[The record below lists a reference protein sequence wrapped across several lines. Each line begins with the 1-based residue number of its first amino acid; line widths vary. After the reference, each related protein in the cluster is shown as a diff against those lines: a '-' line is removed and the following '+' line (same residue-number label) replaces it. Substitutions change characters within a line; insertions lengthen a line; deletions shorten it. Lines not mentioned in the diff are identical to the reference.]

1 MSLPINERLVEQLS
15 LHKSEFSAAS
25 ARLVMSIL
33 GQLRRLIIRD
43 AETLTR
49 YHETLLFLRAYPQA
63 SQILTATE
71 AELRNFHRRVE
82 LLRDQEIDLSHMEH
96 PELSGISGHSVSD
109 TFSFDIVR
117 WLVKKHLKEI
127 TVDWDWF
134 EAENRL
140 ADAWPRFM
148 PLMEEDTLVEANI
161 PYREWLKRA
170 RKGTAEIQ
178 WLIAR
183 FENLPI
189 AEKEKAELYN
199 AQQLYVRWTPNYR
212 STRTGLRAPDSQPIF
227 YQRRPLISRRE
238 VQLSDEVRKPVQ
250 NLELLSP
257 NEGNRALDLARD
269 ASTVR
274 YRELYGFTHGDPAC
288 VMRVAL
294 DRGLSLH
301 IVGLPS
307 DRRLP
312 LRAYHAAMIYRNSV
326 PVGYF
331 EGLSLCDRMESGFN
345 LYYTFRE
352 GETAWI
358 YAQTLKVMRHLT
370 GVSAFSLDP
379 YQIGYENKEGIE
391 SGAFWFYR
399 KLGFRST
406 NATLRRLTTSEEKK
420 LAAKTKYRTSGRT
433 LRQLAQAPMIF
444 ELDEHHL
451 GDWDRFQIRN
461 IGLHAQDKMAQA
473 FKGDAV
479 LMKSKAVKLLERWLN
494 LDSSILNKSQ
504 QRVFAD
510 FAIVL
515 SLISDLQ
522 QWKAEEK
529 QQVISIIKAK
539 AGVDERRYLREMQ
552 SHDKLRHALIR
563 LGS

>member
-1 MSLPINERLVEQLS
+1 VSRPLNERLVEQLS
-15 LHKSEFSAAS
+15 LFKSEFSGAA
-25 ARLVMSIL
+25 ARSVTSIL

-49 YHETLLFLRAYPQA
+49 YHETLLFLRAYPQ
-63 SQILTATE
+63 SGPIVTTVE

-82 LLRDQEIDLSHMEH
+82 LLREQQIDLSHMEH

-109 TFSFDIVR
+109 LFSFDIVR
-117 WLVKKHLKEI
+117 WLVEKHSKEI

-134 EAENRL
+134 DAENRL

-148 PLMEEDTLVEANI
+148 PLMEEDTFVEANI
-161 PYREWLKRA
+161 PYQEWLKRA
-170 RKGTAEIQ
+170 RNGAAEIQ

-183 FENLPI
+183 FEKLSVG
-189 AEKEKAELYN
+189 EKEKAELYN
-199 AQQLYVRWTPNYR
+199 AQQLYVRWTPTYR
-212 STRTGLRAPDSQPIF
+212 STRTGLRSPDSQPIF

-238 VQLSDEVRKPVQ
+238 VNLSAEVHRPVQ
-250 NLELLSP
+250 NIELLSP
-257 NEGNRALDLARD
+257 KEGGRALDLARD

-274 YRELYGFTHGDPAC
+274 YRELYGFTHGDPAR
-288 VMRVAL
+288 VLRVAL
-294 DRGLSLH
+294 DRGLSLY
-301 IVGLPS
+301 IVGLPPE
-307 DRRLP
+307 RRLP

-331 EGLSLCDRMESGFN
+331 EGLSLCDRMEGGFN

-352 GETAWI
+352 GETAWM
-358 YAQTLKVMRHLT
+358 YAQALKVMRYLT

-406 NATLRRLTTSEEKK
+406 NAALIRLTASEEKK
-420 LAAKTKYRTSGRT
+420 LAAKKNYRTSTRT

-444 ELDEHHL
+444 ELDEGPH
-451 GDWDRFQIRN
+451 GDWDRFQIRT
-461 IGLHAQDKMAQA
+461 IGLRAQNKMAQD

-479 LMKSKAVKLLERWLN
+479 LMKSKAVELIERWLN
-494 LDSSILNKSQ
+494 FDSSVLNKSQ
-504 QRVFAD
+504 QPVFAD

-515 SLISDLQ
+515 SLVSDLRRWSVQ
-522 QWKAEEK
+522 EK
-529 QQVISIIKAK
+529 QHVISIIKAK

-552 SHDKLRHALIR
+552 NHDKLRRALIK